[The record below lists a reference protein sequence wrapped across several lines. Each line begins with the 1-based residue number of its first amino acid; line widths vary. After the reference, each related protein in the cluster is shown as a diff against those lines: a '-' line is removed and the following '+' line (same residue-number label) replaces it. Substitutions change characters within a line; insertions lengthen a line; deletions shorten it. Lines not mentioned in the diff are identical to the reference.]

1 MIEVRIQVDGMRCEM
16 CESHVCDQIRK
27 VDGVK
32 KAKASHS
39 KNLATAIAE
48 DNVDTAAIKANIES
62 QGYRVGEIGVA
73 PYEKKRLFSF
83 LKK

>member
-1 MIEVRIQVDGMRCEM
+1 MIEVRIQVEGMRCEM

-39 KNLATAIAE
+39 KKLATAIAE
-48 DNVDTAAIKANIES
+48 DNVDTSAIKANIES
-62 QGYRVGEIGVA
+62 QGYRVGEIDVA
-73 PYEKKRLFSF
+73 PYEKKGFFSF